1 MIREAVPMI
10 IAVTLTHEIILMAF
24 VDFLA
29 LKYRQAKRN
38 FNIDYLFIALIVA
51 GWFLAFN
58 FFEKR
63 FHFIDIVQ

>member
-10 IAVTLTHEIILMAF
+10 IAVTLTHEITLMAF

-38 FNIDYLFIALIVA
+38 FNIDYLFIAFIFA
-51 GWFLAFN
+51 G
-58 FFEKR
+58 
-63 FHFIDIVQ
+63 